1 MENVLTA
8 SRTQQVLA
16 VNESID
22 IGACRRAASDLARD
36 VGFHAD
42 HAARLALV
50 VSEVATNV
58 YKHAGRGEI
67 LMRTVYGTAA
77 DGARLSG
84 IELLA
89 IDGGPGIADIS
100 ASMADGTSTGG
111 TYGVGMGTI
120 ERQSDAFA
128 IYSVV
133 DQGTVVRAV
142 VWERKAAVVE
152 TWQCGLICVPM
163 PSEQSCGDAA
173 WCAAHDGQAL
183 LMVSDGLGH
192 GDAAAAASDAALEI
206 MQDAALTARPADL
219 LQRMHPALQRSRGA
233 ALAVASIVDD
243 QVAFAGVGNIAGCT
257 LYHQQR
263 KHLISHNGI
272 VGHNLRKVQQF
283 TLPWQDG
290 MLLLMHSDGLGSR
303 WNLDDYPGLENAHPA
318 LIAGV
323 LYRDFYR
330 GRDDITV
337 LVLRKE

>member
-8 SRTQQVLA
+8 SRTQHVVA
-16 VNESID
+16 INESVD
-22 IGACRRAASDLARD
+22 IGACRRAAADLARD

-42 HAARLALV
+42 HSARLALV
-50 VSEVATNV
+50 VSEAATNV
-58 YKHAGRGEI
+58 HKHAGRGEV
-67 LMRTVYGTAA
+67 LMRTIHGVAA
-77 DGARLSG
+77 DQVRVRG
-84 IELLA
+84 IELLV
-89 IDGGPGIADIS
+89 IDSGPGMSDVN

-120 ERQSDAFA
+120 RRQSDVFS
-128 IYSVV
+128 IYSVMG
-133 DQGTVVRAV
+133 QGTVLRAV
-142 VWERKAAVVE
+142 VWDRKEPVAEAWE
-152 TWQCGLICVPM
+152 CGLICVPM

-173 WCAAHDGQAL
+173 WCAADGEQAL

-192 GDAAAAASDAALEI
+192 GDAAAAASDAALEV
-206 MQDAALTARPADL
+206 MQTSMLTARPADVL
-219 LQRMHPALQRSRGA
+219 PRMHQALQRSRGA
-233 ALAVASIVDD
+233 ALAIASITDD
-243 QVAFAGVGNIAGCT
+243 EVTFAGVGNIAGCT
-257 LYHQQR
+257 LHHQQR

-283 TLPWQDG
+283 TLPWQHG

-303 WNLDDYPGLENAHPA
+303 WNLDDYPGLDNAHPA

-337 LVLRKE
+337 LAIRKG